1 MKDLEIIRHSLS
13 HIMAYA
19 VKELFPTTK
28 FAIGPSIENGFY
40 YDFDKEQ
47 HFTSEDLK
55 HIQKKMEKL
64 ISGNLEFKREEI
76 SKDEARELFK
86 DQPYKLELIEDV
98 EGDMV
103 SIYTVGDFVD
113 LCKGPHV
120 DSTKEL
126 VNIGFKLHKSCG
138 AYWRG
143 NEKNKML
150 SRIYAYAFT
159 TKEELNEY
167 IKAQEEAQKRDHN
180 KLGRELEIFST
191 VDYIGQGLPIL
202 LPRGTKLF
210 KILNRWVEDE
220 EEVRGYIQT
229 RTPLMAKSDL
239 YKISEHWY
247 HYRENM
253 FILGDPD
260 SDKEVLALRPM
271 TCPFQFQ
278 AYLNKTRSYRDLP
291 MRINETSTLFR
302 NEDSGEMHGMIRVRQ
317 FTISEGH
324 LAVTPEQ
331 LEEEF
336 KGCLDLAVYML
347 KSVGLDGDV
356 SYRFSKWDP
365 NNKEKYMGDQA
376 EWERVQDQM
385 RIILND
391 LGLNYVE
398 AEGEA
403 AFYGPKLDIQVKNV
417 FGKEDTLIT
426 IQIDFQLAKKFE
438 MLYTDKD
445 GQKKYPY
452 IIHRTS
458 IGCYERTMALLI
470 EKYAGAF
477 PLWLSPEQIAI
488 VPVSENNYEY
498 AKEVK
503 EKLTKK
509 GFRVELD
516 LSDLSMGK
524 KVNNYRKIKVPY
536 VLILGDNEQA
546 NKTVSVKTRTQKQIN
561 DVAFDR
567 FVEVCQ
573 EQVENK
579 VVDKLVEEF

>member
-1 MKDLEIIRHSLS
+1 MKDLEVIRHSLS

-40 YDFDKEQ
+40 YDFDPEQ
-47 HFTSEDLK
+47 HFTADDLK
-55 HIQKKMEKL
+55 QIQKKMEKL

-76 SKDEARELFK
+76 SKDEAKEIFK

-98 EGDMV
+98 EGDIV
-103 SIYTVGDFVD
+103 SIYTVGSFVD

-126 VNIGFKLHKSCG
+126 VNIGFKLHKTCG

-159 TKEELNEY
+159 TKEELNAY
-167 IKAQEEAQKRDHN
+167 IKQQEEAQKRDHN

-220 EEVRGYIQT
+220 EEARGYIQT

-253 FILGDPD
+253 FILGNPD

-324 LAVTPEQ
+324 LAVLPEQ

-347 KSVGLDGDV
+347 KSVGLDKDV

-365 NNKEKYMGDQA
+365 NNKDKYMGSQE
-376 EWERVQDQM
+376 EWERVQDKM
-385 RIILND
+385 RDILND
-391 LGLNYVE
+391 L
-398 AEGEA
+398 
-403 AFYGPKLDIQVKNV
+403 
-417 FGKEDTLIT
+417 
-426 IQIDFQLAKKFE
+426 
-438 MLYTDKD
+438 
-445 GQKKYPY
+445 
-452 IIHRTS
+452 
-458 IGCYERTMALLI
+458 
-470 EKYAGAF
+470 
-477 PLWLSPEQIAI
+477 
-488 VPVSENNYEY
+488 
-498 AKEVK
+498 
-503 EKLTKK
+503 
-509 GFRVELD
+509 EL
-516 LSDLSMGK
+516 
-524 KVNNYRKIKVPY
+524 
-536 VLILGDNEQA
+536 
-546 NKTVSVKTRTQKQIN
+546 
-561 DVAFDR
+561 
-567 FVEVCQ
+567 
-573 EQVENK
+573 
-579 VVDKLVEEF
+579 

>member
-1 MKDLEIIRHSLS
+1 MKDLSTIRHSLS

-19 VKELFPTTK
+19 VKELYPTTK
-28 FAIGPSIENGFY
+28 FAIGPSIDNGFY
-40 YDFDKEQ
+40 YDFEPEVPFSAD
-47 HFTSEDLK
+47 DLK
-55 HIQKKMEKL
+55 IIQKKMEKL
-64 ISGNLEFKREEI
+64 IAGNLEFKREEI
-76 SKDEARELFK
+76 SKDEARKLFA
-86 DQPYKLELIEDV
+86 DQDYKLELIDDV
-98 EGDMV
+98 EGDTV
-103 SIYTVGDFVD
+103 SIYTVGTFTD

-126 VNIGFKLHKSCG
+126 VNIGFKLHKTCG

-143 NEKNKML
+143 SEKNNML
-150 SRIYAYAFT
+150 SRIYAYAFA
-159 TKEELNEY
+159 TKDELKDY
-167 IKAQEEAQKRDHN
+167 IQKQEEALKRDHN
-180 KLGRELEIFST
+180 KLGRELEIFNT

-202 LPRGTKLF
+202 LPRGTRLF
-210 KILNRWVEDE
+210 KILNRFVEDVE
-220 EEVRGYIQT
+220 EERGYIQT
-229 RTPLMAKSDL
+229 KTPLMAKSDL

-260 SDKEVLALRPM
+260 NDKEVLALRPM

-278 AYLNKTRSYRDLP
+278 AYLNRPRSYRDLP
-291 MRINETSTLFR
+291 MRLNETSTLFR
-302 NEDSGEMHGMIRVRQ
+302 KEDSGEMHGLIRVRQ

-331 LEEEF
+331 LEDEF

-347 KSVGLDGDV
+347 KAIGLDKDV
-356 SYRFSKWDP
+356 SYRFSKWDE
-365 NNKEKYMGDQA
+365 NNKEKYMGSA
-376 EWERVQDQM
+376 EEWNRVQDQM
-385 RIILND
+385 RVILND
-391 LGLNYVE
+391 LNIKYDE
-398 AEGEA
+398 ADGEA

-452 IIHRTS
+452 VIHRTS

-477 PLWLSPEQIAI
+477 PFWMSPEQIAI

-498 AKEVK
+498 AKKVREQLK
-503 EKLTKK
+503 KK
-509 GFRVELD
+509 GFRVEID
-516 LSDLSMGK
+516 LSDIGMGK

-536 VLILGDNEQA
+536 VLILGDSEQE
-546 NKTVSVKTRTQKQIN
+546 NNTVSVKTRTQKQIN
-561 DVAFDR
+561 NIPFDR

-573 EQVENK
+573 EQVENL
-579 VVDKLVEEF
+579 VVDKLAEEF